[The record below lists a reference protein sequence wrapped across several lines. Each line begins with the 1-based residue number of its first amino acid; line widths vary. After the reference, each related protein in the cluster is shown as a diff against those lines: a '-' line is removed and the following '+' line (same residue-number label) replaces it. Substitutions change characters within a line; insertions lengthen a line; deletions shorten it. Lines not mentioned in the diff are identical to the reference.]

1 MKVGTKVDCS
11 VHRKAENLAYRKVGM
26 YKHLADLKAGTK
38 VDCSV
43 KTKVENLAKRKVA
56 HWVIQMV
63 GLKADHWVIQME
75 RRMGFQMALMMPV
88 TKMRLL
94 SKNQVSYY

>member
-1 MKVGTKVDCS
+1 
-11 VHRKAENLAYRKVGM
+11 M

-56 HWVIQMV
+56 HWVILTV
-63 GLKADHWVIQME
+63 GLKADHLVIQME
-75 RRMGFQMALMMPV
+75 PMTGFQMALMMPV

>member
-1 MKVGTKVDCS
+1 M
-11 VHRKAENLAYRKVGM
+11 
-26 YKHLADLKAGTK
+26 K

-43 KTKVENLAKRKVA
+43 KTTAENLAKRKVGMNKHLA
-56 HWVIQMV
+56 GLKAPRWMIQTV

-75 RRMGFQMALMMPV
+75 PMTGFQMALKMPV